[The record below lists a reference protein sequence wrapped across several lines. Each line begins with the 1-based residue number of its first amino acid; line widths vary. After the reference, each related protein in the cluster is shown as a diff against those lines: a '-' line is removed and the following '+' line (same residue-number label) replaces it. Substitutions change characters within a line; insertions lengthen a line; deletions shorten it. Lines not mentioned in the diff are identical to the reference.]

1 MKKYRTMLSII
12 AAACAATLGA
22 AASPLY
28 YTILHA
34 LDEDTLKVFTD
45 AGSGTLSVSEDGG
58 ESYTTISRFSFDRR
72 GRALAKTYA
81 LNNAS
86 EDALIRLDASFN
98 ASDQGQPEDTVV
110 ETTAAEFID
119 SLMTYKRYRWLTYAP
134 VYVSYEKLPSIVE
147 IAVSDGRF
155 TNLTAAV
162 IQEGL
167 AGVLS
172 EPGDFTV
179 FAPTDDAFEML
190 GLTGDDLLAVPN
202 LKEILLYHVLPTA
215 LDGEAVA
222 AAVTLETLLGKD
234 LEVYVED
241 GTNLFINSAKVIIA
255 DIEASNGIIH
265 VIDAVLL
272 PPTLPNIP
280 ETAAAA
286 GIFTNLL
293 AALQAAG
300 LDTVLTN
307 KGPFTVFAPTDEAF
321 AALGLTG
328 DDLLAVTNLA
338 DILLYHVVDGR
349 LKADD
354 AAAAEKLTTLLG
366 EDVKVSVNDDTIFIN
381 DARVIL
387 ADVAAENGIIHVID
401 MVLIPAAMPDI
412 VDIAAAAGFD
422 TLTAALELTG
432 LDEVLRSDGPFTV
445 FAPTEEAFEKLPPR
459 LLNFLLD
466 HPKYLEYLLLYHVVQ
481 GSLNAEE
488 VFAERSL
495 KTVSGRKVYPR
506 VIKGRPYINRS
517 AVIEADIE
525 ASNGTIHVID
535 RVLIPWFRH

>member
-12 AAACAATLGA
+12 AAACAAALGA

-34 LDEDTLKVFTD
+34 LDEDTLEVFTD
-45 AGSGTLSVSEDGG
+45 GGSGTLSVSEDGG
-58 ESYTTISRFSFDRR
+58 ESYTTITRFSFDRR

-134 VYVSYEKLPSIVE
+134 VYVSYEKLPSIVD

-179 FAPTDDAFEML
+179 FAPTDEAFEML

-202 LKEILLYHVLPTA
+202 LKEILLYHVVPMA
-215 LDGEAVA
+215 LDSEA
-222 AAVTLETLLGKD
+222 AAAEEMLETLLGKD
-234 LEVYVED
+234 LEIYVED

-366 EDVKVSVNDDTIFIN
+366 EDVKVTVHDDAIFIN

-495 KTVSGRKVYPR
+495 KTASGRKVYPR
-506 VIKGRPYINRS
+506 VIKGRPYINCS